1 MSGEW
6 PEHLF
11 DLIMTPKL
19 PEVLDDLAN
28 LAEPEPGDWEYQHTE
43 SDRAKPVLHNY
54 IRYTYKRLA
63 EESKIAVSDE
73 GQAITFNT
81 GLVTPAQE
89 PIFCFGVPNKLP
101 NIAAPWHFRAWRR
114 RGEHDLTRFSKL
126 PEMANYYSDP
136 ASLVYDTAKEL
147 RTNVEHIIG
156 ENQDRFPEPYRSLD
170 THALQTFLKGAIDNA
185 KERVRR
191 NYKTAIPQYYQ
202 GHIQLLLPLCISNP
216 AKADLA
222 IVVVDHGDFY
232 RASTCLTLDMAYNN
246 ARQLARPDRDWL
258 NP

>member
-1 MSGEW
+1 MTNNW

-11 DLIMTPKL
+11 DLVMTPKL
-19 PEVLDDLAN
+19 SDVLDHLSK
-28 LAEPEPGDWEYQHTE
+28 LAEPEPGDWEYQQTPSE
-43 SDRAKPVLHNY
+43 KPKPVLLNY
-54 IRYTYKRLA
+54 IKYTYKRLA
-63 EESKIAVSDE
+63 EEQKIRVADD
-73 GQAITFNT
+73 GQSITFNT

-89 PIFCFGVPNKLP
+89 AIYCLGVPNKLE
-101 NIAAPWHFRAWRR
+101 NVEAPWHFRDWRR
-114 RGEHDLTRFSKL
+114 RGEHDMTRFSQL
-126 PEMANYYSDP
+126 PDMANYYSNP
-136 ASLVYDTAKEL
+136 ASLVYDNAKEL

-156 ENQDRFPEPYRSLD
+156 ENQERFPEPYRSMD
-170 THALQTFLKGAIDNA
+170 AHALQTFLKGAIDNA

-202 GHIQLLLPLCISNP
+202 GHIQLLLPLCISDP
-216 AKADLA
+216 SKADLA
-222 IVVVDHGDFY
+222 IVAVDHGAFY